1 MDLITSYLSFF
12 INIKMTQKVES
23 LKQIAAKYKNYFFDL
38 DGVIVT
44 IK

>member
-1 MDLITSYLSFF
+1 
-12 INIKMTQKVES
+12 MTQKVEN

-44 IK
+44 IQ

>member
-1 MDLITSYLSFF
+1 MGLITSYLSLS

-44 IK
+44 I

>member
-1 MDLITSYLSFF
+1 
-12 INIKMTQKVES
+12 MTQKVES

-44 IK
+44 I